1 MDLKTK
7 IRDIPDFP
15 KKGIL
20 FRDITTMLKDPE
32 AFCYVIDQL
41 TEKYS
46 NMDIDLIAGIE
57 SRGFILGA
65 TLAYKLKKGFVPIR
79 KPGKLPAETIS
90 VSYCL
95 EYGTDCV
102 EMHVDAVNSGDR
114 VLIVDDLLVDA
125 EDEMFSL
132 SDHISSTLAR
142 LFIFDFTS
150 EDTVAG
156 CFYLFK
162 ELQIASDC
170 HEMTGNRTSGRIRAA
185 KRVPIEAV
193 QGIYKKSK
201 HLRMELIE

>member
-7 IRDIPDFP
+7 IRNIPDFP

-46 NMDIDLIAGIE
+46 SMDIDLIAGIE

-79 KPGKLPAETIS
+79 KPGKLPSETIS
-90 VSYCL
+90 VEYCL

-102 EMHVDAVNSGDR
+102 EMHIDAVNSGDR
-114 VLIVDDLLVDA
+114 VLIVDDLLATGGTMGAACDLVKRAGGSIA
-125 EDEMFSL
+125 ECCCVVELTGLNGREKLKGQDMFSMV
-132 SDHISSTLAR
+132 T
-142 LFIFDFTS
+142 
-150 EDTVAG
+150 
-156 CFYLFK
+156 Y
-162 ELQIASDC
+162 
-170 HEMTGNRTSGRIRAA
+170 
-185 KRVPIEAV
+185 
-193 QGIYKKSK
+193 
-201 HLRMELIE
+201 